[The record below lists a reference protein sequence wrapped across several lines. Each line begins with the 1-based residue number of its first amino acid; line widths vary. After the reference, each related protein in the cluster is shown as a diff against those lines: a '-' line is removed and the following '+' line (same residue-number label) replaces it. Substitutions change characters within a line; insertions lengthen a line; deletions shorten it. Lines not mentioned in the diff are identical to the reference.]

1 MKLIT
6 TRLVPIVLPLLL
18 VACGDDGPDMKAG
31 FVKDIPKGWK
41 LESFK
46 ITASEEVGTKVSPV
60 SQHRFVAEVSPDEDL
75 FQKVATLQG
84 RDVLKRVFEKDTD
97 LEVHGVGVA
106 VFTAGKWETHY
117 QIEKAPFFEG
127 GKSAKSFAANQVVV
141 GSSEYKSLTKSAQD
155 DLQKLQEQSDKL
167 SVDIQQKM
175 SELQAANAEAQTK
188 INQSAEQVGRIQ
200 QEVRTKQ
207 SNEYQA
213 YNQKVQEISK
223 KYAGDYNTK
232 RTDMSKDFN
241 EKKKALDAQYSA
253 EIKKIRAQRT
263 EAGTWRQTERKR
275 VMTEYNAAISDA
287 RKQKLDAASLAAV
300 KTSADAKARAEY
312 DAIEAQ
318 TKAKMDDSRERE
330 TKATADYR
338 AELAKLQGETQNAIN
353 AQSSDITT
361 ARDAEL
367 AAEKAKYEATVAASS
382 DELKQA
388 QTAHNALVQSA
399 NARRNQI
406 SNEIAGMRGQL
417 DSNSRNMQS
426 VREVL
431 AFLESTSK

>member
-1 MKLIT
+1 MNNAW
-6 TRLVPIVLPLLL
+6 V
-18 VACGDDGPDMKAG
+18 
-31 FVKDIPKGWK
+31 
-41 LESFK
+41 S
-46 ITASEEVGTKVSPV
+46 KVSPV

-330 TKATADYR
+330 TKA
-338 AELAKLQGETQNAIN
+338 G
-353 AQSSDITT
+353 
-361 ARDAEL
+361 
-367 AAEKAKYEATVAASS
+367 
-382 DELKQA
+382 
-388 QTAHNALVQSA
+388 
-399 NARRNQI
+399 I
-406 SNEIAGMRGQL
+406 SPIGMP
-417 DSNSRNMQS
+417 
-426 VREVL
+426 
-431 AFLESTSK
+431 K

>member
-1 MKLIT
+1 MKLTI
-6 TRLVPIVLPLLL
+6 TRLTPIVLSVLL

-31 FVKDIPKGWK
+31 FAKDIPKGWE

-60 SQHRFVAEVSPDEDL
+60 SQHRFVAEVSPSEDL
-75 FQKVATLQG
+75 FQQVATLQG
-84 RDVLKRVFEKDTD
+84 KSILKRVFEKGTD
-97 LEVHGVGVA
+97 MEVHGVGVA

-117 QIEKAPFFEG
+117 QIEKAPYFEG
-127 GKSAKSFAANQVVV
+127 GKSAQSFGANQVVV

-167 SVDIQQKM
+167 SVEIQQKM
-175 SELQAANAEAQTK
+175 SELQAASAEAQTK
-188 INQSAEQVGRIQ
+188 INQSAEQVARIQ

-213 YNQKVQEISK
+213 YSQKVQEISK
-223 KYAGDYNTK
+223 KYAGDFNTK

-241 EKKKALDAQYSA
+241 EKKSALDAQYSA
-253 EIKKIRAQRT
+253 EIKKIRAERT

-300 KTSADAKARAEY
+300 KTSADAKARTEY

-338 AELAKLQGETQNAIN
+338 AELAKLQGEAQNAIN

-361 ARDAEL
+361 ARDTEL
-367 AAEKAKYEATVAASS
+367 AAEKAKYEAAVAASS
-382 DELKQA
+382 NELKQA
-388 QTAHNALVQSA
+388 QTAHDSLVQSA
-399 NARRNQI
+399 NARRNQL

-417 DSNSRNMQS
+417 DNNSRNMQS
-426 VREVL
+426 VKEVL